1 MKKNIILI
9 LLLSLLFLI
18 PVKSKAFEIAKE
30 GKNKFEKNY
39 KNITIQDVI
48 DAINNDSKEYT
59 KSLTPVLNEKHGTLD
74 YMIYFESG
82 GSYDTITYYF
92 NEKEK
97 VKYIIYQYE
106 NKLYATIIPQRVYIY
121 NNGKSMYKKQEL
133 NKIDFIRETI
143 KNKYNIETWQQIKI
157 KKDNNIIKYFS
168 NLSDLK
174 NEINEEI
181 INNYDYY
188 RINGFESSKS
198 GTTIDG
204 IDLEYNYT
212 TNKWEF
218 TTSYVKRNTDSWFY
232 KYENKIHYN
241 KSENISSYD
250 YSIVPKVEWTTI
262 DANLTIIEND
272 EIIKEYEEIKNYEIK
287 DSTEE
292 KESINENDIKI
303 NEDITKVIKTNL
315 IQISKNDS
323 LYKLILI
330 TFITS
335 LIIIIKNKI

>member
-1 MKKNIILI
+1 MKKNIYII
-9 LLLSLLFLI
+9 LLLTLFFI
-18 PVKSKAFEIAKE
+18 NVNETKAFEIAKE
-30 GKNKFEKNY
+30 GKNKFEENY
-39 KNITIQDVI
+39 KNITIQDII

-74 YMIYFESG
+74 YIIYFESG

-143 KNKYNIETWQQIKI
+143 TNKYNVETWQQIKI

-168 NLSDLK
+168 NLSNLK

-181 INNYDYY
+181 INKYDYY
-188 RINGFESSKS
+188 IINGFESSKS
-198 GTTIDG
+198 GVTIDG

-218 TTSYVKRNTDSWFY
+218 TTPYVKRTIASWFY
-232 KYENKIHYN
+232 KYQNKIKYD
-241 KSENISSYD
+241 KTENISSYD

-262 DANLTIIEND
+262 DANLTIIENN
-272 EIIKEYEEIKNYEIK
+272 EIIKEYEEIKNYEIE
-287 DSTEE
+287 DSTEQ
-292 KESINENDIKI
+292 KESINENEIKL
-303 NEDITKVIKTNL
+303 NEEMTKIIKTNL
-315 IQISKNDS
+315 IQISKNES
-323 LYKLILI
+323 LYNLILI
-330 TFITS
+330 TFITT
-335 LIIIIKNKI
+335 LILIIKNKI